1 MLTKKFGSTLFGF
14 VWTEEIGQDRLIGFV
29 KTSLDVLSGLTRLR
43 RFVKYAPKYGQTRY
57 LRHVFLHDKYGQVG
71 CPWKDLQNIG

>member
-14 VWTEEIGQDRLIGFV
+14 VWTEEIGQDRLRGFV
-29 KTSLDVLSGLTRLR
+29 KTGLDVLSGLTRLR

-57 LRHVFLHDKYGQVG
+57 LGHVFWHDKYGKVG
-71 CPWKDLQNIG
+71 CS